1 MSRNMLNGAQVIVD
15 YLIQEKVPQVFGLCG
30 HGNIQFIDALYERSS
45 DIKTISVHHES
56 VAGFMAD
63 VYYRVSGRPTAT
75 FTSCGPGSANLPISL
90 ANAFLDSVPFLAVTG
105 NVPTSQFNRGA
116 FQEMYRHYQA
126 DFPSTVRTMCKKV
139 FQPTRGEMVPLAVR
153 QAWKTMTTGR
163 PGPVV
168 LDVPFDVFME
178 SAAEEAPNAQAWN
191 ANISSRCGAD
201 PEGVVKAVDMLLG
214 AERPMII
221 VGQGVRYGGAA
232 DELLKLAERL
242 QIPVA
247 ASASGLG
254 AIDCNHP
261 LALGLV
267 ARAGHYQANHAT
279 RQADVLLAMG
289 MRFDDRTSSS
299 WIPGYSFTIPPT
311 RLIHVD
317 IDPEEIGRNYPVAL
331 GLMADVRT
339 FLRQVHAELDRRAD
353 LTKKADARK
362 KWLAQIDTYRKEW
375 DKFVA
380 PGFSDDTTPINPQRA
395 ALEIDKAL
403 PEDAILVSDIG
414 VHHNWLLGF
423 CKPKRPDSLIGS
435 MGFGPMGFG
444 VAGVMGAKFAAPD
457 RPCVSVCG
465 DGAFFMHANVLGT
478 AVEYNLPVVWV
489 VWNNYAYASIRGL
502 QRGYLGGREL
512 ATDFHDPNTG
522 QRYNPDFAAM
532 ARSCG
537 VEGVRVDRAGDLG
550 EAIRKGIAAN
560 KPYLIDVDI
569 AADINPVGAGVWELP
584 GLGQSKAGIGTRFSP
599 PDLLRE
605 EIACCLQARKSS
617 SSVVPPAS
625 VLRPPN
631 WRSAKAPTSSS
642 RRATS
647 SGSTRSAE
655 KLNAIAIPADVT
667 SDDSVAELFRRC
679 GPVDHVV
686 VTAAQLRTGPFK
698 TVAME
703 DVRATMEG
711 KFWGA
716 WRVAQQADIRPG
728 GSLTLVSGFLSVRP
742 RPNSAIVSAA
752 NGALESLARA
762 LALELA
768 PVRVNA
774 VSPGIIDTPIRAAMP
789 EEARRDMLAKTAAA
803 LPVGRVGAARISHA
817 RSSAS

>member
-1 MSRNMLNGAQVIVD
+1 MFPLT
-15 YLIQEKVPQVFGLCG
+15 
-30 HGNIQFIDALYERSS
+30 SS
-45 DIKTISVHHES
+45 WNWPP
-56 VAGFMAD
+56 
-63 VYYRVSGRPTAT
+63 RR
-75 FTSCGPGSANLPISL
+75 
-90 ANAFLDSVPFLAVTG
+90 
-105 NVPTSQFNRGA
+105 R
-116 FQEMYRHYQA
+116 
-126 DFPSTVRTMCKKV
+126 RT
-139 FQPTRGEMVPLAVR
+139 RR
-153 QAWKTMTTGR
+153 
-163 PGPVV
+163 
-168 LDVPFDVFME
+168 
-178 SAAEEAPNAQAWN
+178 AWN
-191 ANISSRCGAD
+191 GNISSRCGAD
-201 PEGVVKAVDMLLG
+201 PDGVVNAVDMLLG
-214 AERPMII
+214 AERPVMI

-232 DELLKLAERL
+232 EELLKLAERL

-254 AIDCNHP
+254 ALDCHHP

-279 RQADVLLAMG
+279 RQADVLLALG

-339 FLRQVHAELDRRAD
+339 FLRQIHAELDRRAD
-353 LTKKADARK
+353 LTQRADARK

-395 ALEIDKAL
+395 AHEIDKAL

-414 VHHNWLLGF
+414 VHHNWLLSF

-522 QRYNPDFAAM
+522 ERYNPDFAAM

-569 AADINPVGAGVWELP
+569 AADINPSGAGVWELP
-584 GLGQSKAGIGTRFSP
+584 GLGQSKAGIGESTNRTRRALGSMRPFPSKYLMAGVLEP
-599 PDLLRE
+599 RASTRRE
-605 EIACCLQARKSS
+605 K
-617 SSVVPPAS
+617 PPAMSYRTAPNAVS
-625 VLRPPN
+625 VLRALVFGIIAGRQAVYFPPGDSIRGFRTRHCAEGN
-631 WRSAKAPTSSS
+631 DRRPLKKTAPCS
-642 RRATS
+642 ATS
-647 SGSTRSAE
+647 PKCR
-655 KLNAIAIPADVT
+655 
-667 SDDSVAELFRRC
+667 
-679 GPVDHVV
+679 
-686 VTAAQLRTGPFK
+686 
-698 TVAME
+698 
-703 DVRATMEG
+703 
-711 KFWGA
+711 
-716 WRVAQQADIRPG
+716 G
-728 GSLTLVSGFLSVRP
+728 GNFPT
-742 RPNSAIVSAA
+742 ISAA
-752 NGALESLARA
+752 
-762 LALELA
+762 
-768 PVRVNA
+768 PC
-774 VSPGIIDTPIRAAMP
+774 
-789 EEARRDMLAKTAAA
+789 
-803 LPVGRVGAARISHA
+803 
-817 RSSAS
+817 RSRW